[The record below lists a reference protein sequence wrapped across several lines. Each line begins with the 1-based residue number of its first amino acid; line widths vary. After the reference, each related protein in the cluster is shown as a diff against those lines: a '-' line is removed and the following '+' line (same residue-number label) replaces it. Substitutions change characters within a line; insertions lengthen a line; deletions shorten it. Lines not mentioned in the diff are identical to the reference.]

1 VFPEIRQATLLS
13 KTMTNKKKWTM
24 AFLAGLVIVI
34 TIASWALFAPPQMGG
49 LSTWVIVNG
58 NSMEPLFYSGD
69 LVIVR
74 GAEFYQVGDVV
85 AYKNMQL
92 GKFVIH
98 RIIREESG
106 RFVLQGDNNS
116 WTDGY
121 EPASN
126 EIIGKQWIHIPF
138 IGKVMNWFRKP
149 IYLSLSV
156 CLMGGLLMI
165 SRLKERS
172 QQLNRKIKQ
181 TSFRK
186 RLLTPQRIG
195 QSGEIFFF
203 ILGIILFTS
212 IIFGLVAFTRPVTKT
227 IPEDI
232 PYVHSGKFDYSAPA
246 PSGVYDSNTIQSGQ
260 PIFLKLNC
268 EAQIDYSYALAAESV
283 QNIHGSL
290 TINAIISDSNG
301 WKRTLILQP
310 DTAFSGSENSAS
322 TNINFCTISSIVK
335 AMQEKTG
342 LQHSEYTLSIVPI
355 TNIEGEIKGVEF
367 TDVYAPALDFRFN
380 DISFWMTN
388 TRGAGEELVDPLF
401 PVSERTLK
409 NQKEVPETISFLGM
423 KLPVAGVRVFA
434 SIFFLLSTGGFIYL
448 FIIMSKMSK
457 ASKNADIRLRYN
469 PMLVDIQNLTIE
481 PNLSISDVA
490 SMQDLARLAERNGNI
505 IFHYLNE
512 NGVDTYLVHNENI
525 VYRVLLPER
534 EKTTDDIGLENKR
547 KELKHALDNDQFVLH
562 YQPVIDLNKQ
572 QIVGMEALMRWNHP
586 TLGTLPPSAFIPD
599 AEATGLISIIGEWV
613 IRTACKQLR
622 EWEDAGVSKL
632 SLAINISSRQSLFV
646 LPSLIKRIAREYHIE
661 PSQIQLEFSESQIT
675 ENLEQS
681 LRSLDALRKLGVEI
695 SIDNYTGQVSMAQ
708 LARIK
713 ARNLKFAMAFIS
725 QMNNPEM
732 AAVALSTIAAAQK
745 LGMLID
751 AVGVETE
758 EQLRYLRTQQIAC
771 AQGYYF
777 GKPVSAD
784 EAMNTLFGF
793 GKQAIVIEG
802 FAQ

>member
-1 VFPEIRQATLLS
+1 MSE
-13 KTMTNKKKWTM
+13 TMTNRKQWTM
-24 AFLAGLVIVI
+24 ALLAGLVIVI

-49 LSTWVIVNG
+49 LSTLVIVNG
-58 NSMEPLFYSGD
+58 NSMEPLFHSGD

-74 GAEFYQVGDVV
+74 SADFYQVGDVV

-98 RIIREESG
+98 RIVGENSDQ
-106 RFVLQGDNNS
+106 FVLQGDNNT

-121 EPASN
+121 EPASS

-172 QQLNRKIKQ
+172 QQLHRKIKQ

-203 ILGIILFTS
+203 IFGIILFAS
-212 IIFGLVAFTRPVTKT
+212 LIFGLIAFTRPVTKT

-232 PYVHSGKFDYSAPA
+232 PYKHTGRFDYSAPA

-268 EAQIDYSYALAAESV
+268 DVQIDYSYALAAESV
-283 QNIHGSL
+283 QNIQG
-290 TINAIISDSNG
+290 TQAINAVISDSNG

-310 DTAFSGSENSAS
+310 DTAFSGSESSVS
-322 TNINFCTISSIVK
+322 TNINFCEINSIVK

-342 LQHSEYTLSIVPI
+342 LQHSEYSLSIVPV
-355 TNIEGEIKGVEF
+355 TNIEGKIEGVNF
-367 TDVYAPALDFRFN
+367 ADIYAPALEFRFN
-380 DISFWMTN
+380 DISFWMVN
-388 TRGAGEELVDPLF
+388 TSGAGEEVVTPLF

-409 NQKEVPETISFLGM
+409 NWVDAPETISFLGM

-434 SIFFLLSTGGFIYL
+434 SIFFLLSAGSFIYL
-448 FIIMSKMSK
+448 FITMSKMSK
-457 ASKNADIRLRYN
+457 ASKNADVRLRYN

-481 PNLSISDVA
+481 PNLSITDVA
-490 SMQDLARLAERNGNI
+490 SMQDLARLAERNGSI
-505 IFHYLNE
+505 MFHYVDE
-512 NGVDTYLVHNENI
+512 NGINTYLVHNENI
-525 VYRVLLPER
+525 LYRVALPER
-534 EKTTDDIGLENKR
+534 ETLTDEIGLERKR

-562 YQPVIDLNKQ
+562 YQPVIDLHKQ

-599 AEATGLISIIGEWV
+599 AEATGLISEFGEWV

-622 EWEDAGVSKL
+622 SWEDAGISKL

-646 LPSLIKRIAREYHIE
+646 LPGLIKRITKEYHIE
-661 PSQIQLEFSESQIT
+661 PPQIQLEFSESQIT

-681 LRSLDALRKLGVEI
+681 IKPLEALRKLGVEI
-695 SIDNYTGQVSMAQ
+695 SIDNYTGHVSMAQ
-708 LARIK
+708 LARLK
-713 ARNLKFAMAFIS
+713 ARNIKFAMAFIS
-725 QMNNPEM
+725 QLNNPEM
-732 AAVALSTIAAAQK
+732 LAVALSTIAAAQQ

-758 EQLRYLRTQQIAC
+758 EQLQYLRTQQIAC

-784 EAMNTLFGF
+784 EALNTLFGF
-793 GKQAIVIEG
+793 GKQTMVIEG